1 MSSTRKRP
9 VLTALAYDKRGR
21 LLSVGHNSYV
31 RTHPLQAKYSKKAG
45 KPDAIYI
52 HAELAALLKAR
63 GKVHKLVVVRYGKNG
78 QPLLAKPCAA
88 CQLAINDF
96 GVKLVSYTGE

>member
-1 MSSTRKRP
+1 MSAQRKRP
-9 VLTALAYDKRGR
+9 KLTALAYDKRGR
-21 LLSVGHNSYV
+21 LLSVGTNSYI
-31 RTHPLQAKYSKKAG
+31 RTHPLQAKYSRKAG

-63 GKVHKLVVVRYGKNG
+63 GKVHKLVVVRYGKKG

-88 CQLAINDF
+88 CQLAINDWN
-96 GVKLVSYTGE
+96 VEIVEHT

>member
-1 MSSTRKRP
+1 MATSRSRP
-9 VLTALAYDKRGR
+9 KLTALAYDKRGR
-21 LLSVGHNSYV
+21 LLSVGTNSYIK
-31 RTHPLQAKYSKKAG
+31 THPAQAKYSKKAG

-88 CQLAINDF
+88 CQLAIHDF
-96 GVKLVSYTGE
+96 GVKSVEHT